1 MIQEAIDEIPKV
13 GHVSYL
19 KNKQGIFV
27 DTGAFKETSNHWMKT
42 GKYCNELWGT
52 PDWKD
57 FWIAEKKK
65 IMFGHTISG
74 VTITGE
80 HYNYLNYCPIQKSED
95 LGGGIGRKVKGFP
108 DFWDGDYNYFW
119 IREIAR
125 NGILKNHPN
134 LTPKERVDIYYM
146 EPVAREKELV
156 RLVEELNLMYDIL
169 PSKTVEGIRTDYLLG
184 GHDVIVLKSRRK
196 GFEQPNSETV
206 MTPDGPTTMGQ
217 LKVGDSVL
225 TRNGTATV
233 QEYYPQG
240 LKDVYEITL
249 QDGRTVRAGKDHLW
263 KIIEFRGYEKIVN
276 TEFFLDKKL
285 KRGAK
290 GKEYYG
296 YYLPQN
302 EEVEYP
308 KKDLKIH
315 PYILG
320 SLIGDGSMTKGSTL
334 FSTADKES
342 LDKIKNLLGKDYSI
356 NHKAGY
362 QYSIVHNKDHT
373 NPIGAEL
380 RRLGLRCNARDK
392 FIPEDYKYSSI
403 EDRYELIRGLMDT
416 DGTSSPNSS
425 ARFTNTSEKLV
436 DDLAYVCRSLGIRV
450 SKSTA
455 DTRGYLSS
463 FSKSVCYIL
472 SISTDKE
479 IFSLERKQANIRK
492 KKYNTKKIAIVSVKK
507 LDYQEESSCILIDSP
522 EHLYLTKDYIV
533 THNSFKNAA
542 VGARNFQHMPTSYTM
557 LMAYEKKYLYPKGIF
572 NMTMNYINFVNE
584 HTAFRMPSDYVR
596 KQDHIRNSYK
606 TYEDGVEIEKGFMS
620 EVQAIS
626 FKDNPQA
633 GVGKDCLDILGEEV
647 GSWGTPGGLKD
658 TVASMLPSVTDGDLR
673 TGMMT
678 LFGTANDI
686 SKGTVDFANMFENV
700 EMHTFLPFRDIWN
713 DPNKVEGFFFPAQLN
728 MISHYD
734 SDGNSNLQTATSA
747 ELLTR
752 RKKEL
757 AGASATLLNKR
768 KREFPLNS
776 AEALSSISFNDL
788 PVEELKQRLTY
799 VKKHS
804 VNTVVGTPVT
814 FYYEDGKIHAKPVL
828 DGSHEPIHS
837 YFDLPENLDG
847 CAVIYEPP
855 SPLAQRGLYKIGYD
869 PVEQENGTSLAAII
883 VYKAVQFGAV
893 THSCIV
899 AEYIGR
905 FSDPDDI
912 DLMAEMLADY
922 YNAQVMHENMFRSTI
937 TYFRRKGRLA
947 KLAYQPNS
955 VISASVK
962 SSKVDRVYG
971 CHMSTALKADG
982 LKYIKTWLLTP
993 VNYLEDGRIIRVL
1006 DTINSRRLLEELINY
1021 NNKGNFDL
1029 ISALI
1034 MALFM
1039 VQEERLGK
1047 VHQNLDEA
1055 GASKKAKYDKLR
1067 GLMNNNRL

>member
-196 GFEQPNSETV
+196 GF
-206 MTPDGPTTMGQ
+206 
-217 LKVGDSVL
+217 
-225 TRNGTATV
+225 
-233 QEYYPQG
+233 
-240 LKDVYEITL
+240 
-249 QDGRTVRAGKDHLW
+249 
-263 KIIEFRGYEKIVN
+263 
-276 TEFFLDKKL
+276 
-285 KRGAK
+285 
-290 GKEYYG
+290 
-296 YYLPQN
+296 
-302 EEVEYP
+302 
-308 KKDLKIH
+308 
-315 PYILG
+315 
-320 SLIGDGSMTKGSTL
+320 
-334 FSTADKES
+334 
-342 LDKIKNLLGKDYSI
+342 
-356 NHKAGY
+356 
-362 QYSIVHNKDHT
+362 
-373 NPIGAEL
+373 
-380 RRLGLRCNARDK
+380 
-392 FIPEDYKYSSI
+392 
-403 EDRYELIRGLMDT
+403 
-416 DGTSSPNSS
+416 
-425 ARFTNTSEKLV
+425 
-436 DDLAYVCRSLGIRV
+436 
-450 SKSTA
+450 
-455 DTRGYLSS
+455 
-463 FSKSVCYIL
+463 
-472 SISTDKE
+472 
-479 IFSLERKQANIRK
+479 
-492 KKYNTKKIAIVSVKK
+492 
-507 LDYQEESSCILIDSP
+507 
-522 EHLYLTKDYIV
+522 
-533 THNSFKNAA
+533 SFKNAA

-747 ELLTR
+747 ELLIR

-855 SPLAQRGLYKIGYD
+855 SPLAQKGLYKIGYD

-912 DLMAEMLADY
+912 DLMAEMLSDY
-922 YNAQVMHENMFRSTI
+922 YNTQVMHENMFRSTI

>member
-27 DTGAFKETSNHWMKT
+27 NTDAFKETSNHWMKT

-57 FWIAEKKK
+57 FWITEKKR
-65 IMFGHTISG
+65 IMFGYTISG

-134 LTPKERVDIYYM
+134 LTPKEKVDIYYM

-196 GFEQPNSETV
+196 GF
-206 MTPDGPTTMGQ
+206 
-217 LKVGDSVL
+217 
-225 TRNGTATV
+225 
-233 QEYYPQG
+233 
-240 LKDVYEITL
+240 
-249 QDGRTVRAGKDHLW
+249 
-263 KIIEFRGYEKIVN
+263 
-276 TEFFLDKKL
+276 
-285 KRGAK
+285 
-290 GKEYYG
+290 
-296 YYLPQN
+296 
-302 EEVEYP
+302 
-308 KKDLKIH
+308 
-315 PYILG
+315 
-320 SLIGDGSMTKGSTL
+320 
-334 FSTADKES
+334 
-342 LDKIKNLLGKDYSI
+342 
-356 NHKAGY
+356 
-362 QYSIVHNKDHT
+362 
-373 NPIGAEL
+373 
-380 RRLGLRCNARDK
+380 
-392 FIPEDYKYSSI
+392 
-403 EDRYELIRGLMDT
+403 
-416 DGTSSPNSS
+416 
-425 ARFTNTSEKLV
+425 
-436 DDLAYVCRSLGIRV
+436 
-450 SKSTA
+450 
-455 DTRGYLSS
+455 
-463 FSKSVCYIL
+463 
-472 SISTDKE
+472 
-479 IFSLERKQANIRK
+479 
-492 KKYNTKKIAIVSVKK
+492 
-507 LDYQEESSCILIDSP
+507 
-522 EHLYLTKDYIV
+522 
-533 THNSFKNAA
+533 SFKNAA

-572 NMTMNYINFVNE
+572 NMTMSYINFVNE

-686 SKGTVDFANMFENV
+686 SKGTVDFADMFENV

-728 MISHYD
+728 MIGHYD
-734 SDGNSNLQTATSA
+734 SNGNSNLQTATSA
-747 ELLTR
+747 ELLVR

-788 PVEELKQRLTY
+788 PVEELKQRLAY

-847 CAVIYEPP
+847 CAVIYEQP
-855 SPLAQRGLYKIGYD
+855 SPLAQKGLYKIGYD

-899 AEYIGR
+899 AEYVGR

-912 DLMAEMLADY
+912 DLMAEMFADY
-922 YNAQVMHENMFRSTI
+922 YNTQVMHENMFRSTI
-937 TYFRRKGRLA
+937 TFFRRKGRLA

>member
-1 MIQEAIDEIPKV
+1 MTQEAIDEIPKV

-27 DTGAFKETSNHWMKT
+27 NTDAFKETSNHWMKT
-42 GKYCNELWGT
+42 GKYCNEIWGT

-57 FWIAEKKK
+57 FWITEKKR

-134 LTPKERVDIYYM
+134 LTPKEKVDIYYM

-169 PSKTVEGIRTDYLLG
+169 PSKTIEGIRIDYLLG

-196 GFEQPNSETV
+196 GF
-206 MTPDGPTTMGQ
+206 
-217 LKVGDSVL
+217 
-225 TRNGTATV
+225 
-233 QEYYPQG
+233 
-240 LKDVYEITL
+240 
-249 QDGRTVRAGKDHLW
+249 
-263 KIIEFRGYEKIVN
+263 
-276 TEFFLDKKL
+276 
-285 KRGAK
+285 
-290 GKEYYG
+290 
-296 YYLPQN
+296 
-302 EEVEYP
+302 
-308 KKDLKIH
+308 
-315 PYILG
+315 
-320 SLIGDGSMTKGSTL
+320 
-334 FSTADKES
+334 
-342 LDKIKNLLGKDYSI
+342 
-356 NHKAGY
+356 
-362 QYSIVHNKDHT
+362 
-373 NPIGAEL
+373 
-380 RRLGLRCNARDK
+380 
-392 FIPEDYKYSSI
+392 
-403 EDRYELIRGLMDT
+403 
-416 DGTSSPNSS
+416 
-425 ARFTNTSEKLV
+425 
-436 DDLAYVCRSLGIRV
+436 
-450 SKSTA
+450 
-455 DTRGYLSS
+455 
-463 FSKSVCYIL
+463 
-472 SISTDKE
+472 
-479 IFSLERKQANIRK
+479 
-492 KKYNTKKIAIVSVKK
+492 
-507 LDYQEESSCILIDSP
+507 
-522 EHLYLTKDYIV
+522 
-533 THNSFKNAA
+533 SFKNAA

-572 NMTMNYINFVNE
+572 NMTMSYINFVNE

-700 EMHTFLPFRDIWN
+700 EMYTFLPFRDIWN

-728 MISHYD
+728 MIGHYD
-734 SDGNSNLQTATSA
+734 SNGNSNLQTATSA
-747 ELLTR
+747 ELLVR
-752 RKKEL
+752 KKKEL

-776 AEALSSISFNDL
+776 SEALSSISFNDL
-788 PVEELKQRLTY
+788 PVEELKQRLAY

-828 DGSHEPIHS
+828 DASHEPIHS
-837 YFDLPENLDG
+837 YLDLPENLDG

-855 SPLAQRGLYKIGYD
+855 SPLAQKGLYKIGYD

-883 VYKAVQFGAV
+883 VYKAVQFGAI

-922 YNAQVMHENMFRSTI
+922 YNTQVMHENMFRSTI
-937 TYFRRKGRLA
+937 TFFRRKGRLS

-971 CHMSTALKADG
+971 CHMSAALKADG

>member
-27 DTGAFKETSNHWMKT
+27 NTDAFKETSNHWMKT

-57 FWIAEKKK
+57 FWITEKKR
-65 IMFGHTISG
+65 IMFGQTISG

-134 LTPKERVDIYYM
+134 LTPKEKVDIYYM

-196 GFEQPNSETV
+196 GF
-206 MTPDGPTTMGQ
+206 
-217 LKVGDSVL
+217 
-225 TRNGTATV
+225 
-233 QEYYPQG
+233 
-240 LKDVYEITL
+240 
-249 QDGRTVRAGKDHLW
+249 
-263 KIIEFRGYEKIVN
+263 
-276 TEFFLDKKL
+276 
-285 KRGAK
+285 
-290 GKEYYG
+290 
-296 YYLPQN
+296 
-302 EEVEYP
+302 
-308 KKDLKIH
+308 
-315 PYILG
+315 
-320 SLIGDGSMTKGSTL
+320 
-334 FSTADKES
+334 
-342 LDKIKNLLGKDYSI
+342 
-356 NHKAGY
+356 
-362 QYSIVHNKDHT
+362 
-373 NPIGAEL
+373 
-380 RRLGLRCNARDK
+380 
-392 FIPEDYKYSSI
+392 
-403 EDRYELIRGLMDT
+403 
-416 DGTSSPNSS
+416 
-425 ARFTNTSEKLV
+425 
-436 DDLAYVCRSLGIRV
+436 
-450 SKSTA
+450 
-455 DTRGYLSS
+455 
-463 FSKSVCYIL
+463 
-472 SISTDKE
+472 
-479 IFSLERKQANIRK
+479 
-492 KKYNTKKIAIVSVKK
+492 
-507 LDYQEESSCILIDSP
+507 
-522 EHLYLTKDYIV
+522 
-533 THNSFKNAA
+533 SFKNAA

-572 NMTMNYINFVNE
+572 NMTMSYINFVNE

-700 EMHTFLPFRDIWN
+700 EMYTFLPFRDIWN

-728 MISHYD
+728 MIGHYD
-734 SDGNSNLQTATSA
+734 SNGNSNLQTATSA
-747 ELLTR
+747 ELLVR

-776 AEALSSISFNDL
+776 SEALSSISFNDL
-788 PVEELKQRLTY
+788 PVEELKQRLAY

-828 DGSHEPIHS
+828 DESHEPIHS
-837 YFDLPENLDG
+837 YLDLPENLDG
-847 CAVIYEPP
+847 CAVIYEQP
-855 SPLAQRGLYKIGYD
+855 SPLAQKGLYKIGYD

-899 AEYIGR
+899 AEYVGR

-912 DLMAEMLADY
+912 DLMAEMFADY
-922 YNAQVMHENMFRSTI
+922 YNTQVMHENMFRSTI

>member
-27 DTGAFKETSNHWMKT
+27 NTDAFKETSNHWMKT

-57 FWIAEKKK
+57 FWITEKKR
-65 IMFGHTISG
+65 IMFGYTLSG

-134 LTPKERVDIYYM
+134 LTPKEKVDIYYM

-196 GFEQPNSETV
+196 GF
-206 MTPDGPTTMGQ
+206 
-217 LKVGDSVL
+217 
-225 TRNGTATV
+225 
-233 QEYYPQG
+233 
-240 LKDVYEITL
+240 
-249 QDGRTVRAGKDHLW
+249 
-263 KIIEFRGYEKIVN
+263 
-276 TEFFLDKKL
+276 
-285 KRGAK
+285 
-290 GKEYYG
+290 
-296 YYLPQN
+296 
-302 EEVEYP
+302 
-308 KKDLKIH
+308 
-315 PYILG
+315 
-320 SLIGDGSMTKGSTL
+320 
-334 FSTADKES
+334 
-342 LDKIKNLLGKDYSI
+342 
-356 NHKAGY
+356 
-362 QYSIVHNKDHT
+362 
-373 NPIGAEL
+373 
-380 RRLGLRCNARDK
+380 
-392 FIPEDYKYSSI
+392 
-403 EDRYELIRGLMDT
+403 
-416 DGTSSPNSS
+416 
-425 ARFTNTSEKLV
+425 
-436 DDLAYVCRSLGIRV
+436 
-450 SKSTA
+450 
-455 DTRGYLSS
+455 
-463 FSKSVCYIL
+463 
-472 SISTDKE
+472 
-479 IFSLERKQANIRK
+479 
-492 KKYNTKKIAIVSVKK
+492 
-507 LDYQEESSCILIDSP
+507 
-522 EHLYLTKDYIV
+522 
-533 THNSFKNAA
+533 SFKNAA

-747 ELLTR
+747 ELLIR

-922 YNAQVMHENMFRSTI
+922 YNTQVMHENMFRSTI

>member
-27 DTGAFKETSNHWMKT
+27 NTDAFKETSNHWMKT

-57 FWIAEKKK
+57 FWITEKKR
-65 IMFGHTISG
+65 IMFGYTISG

-134 LTPKERVDIYYM
+134 LTPKEKVDIYYM

-169 PSKTVEGIRTDYLLG
+169 PSKTVKGIRTDYLLG

-196 GFEQPNSETV
+196 GF
-206 MTPDGPTTMGQ
+206 
-217 LKVGDSVL
+217 
-225 TRNGTATV
+225 
-233 QEYYPQG
+233 
-240 LKDVYEITL
+240 
-249 QDGRTVRAGKDHLW
+249 
-263 KIIEFRGYEKIVN
+263 
-276 TEFFLDKKL
+276 
-285 KRGAK
+285 
-290 GKEYYG
+290 
-296 YYLPQN
+296 
-302 EEVEYP
+302 
-308 KKDLKIH
+308 
-315 PYILG
+315 
-320 SLIGDGSMTKGSTL
+320 
-334 FSTADKES
+334 
-342 LDKIKNLLGKDYSI
+342 
-356 NHKAGY
+356 
-362 QYSIVHNKDHT
+362 
-373 NPIGAEL
+373 
-380 RRLGLRCNARDK
+380 
-392 FIPEDYKYSSI
+392 
-403 EDRYELIRGLMDT
+403 
-416 DGTSSPNSS
+416 
-425 ARFTNTSEKLV
+425 
-436 DDLAYVCRSLGIRV
+436 
-450 SKSTA
+450 
-455 DTRGYLSS
+455 
-463 FSKSVCYIL
+463 
-472 SISTDKE
+472 
-479 IFSLERKQANIRK
+479 
-492 KKYNTKKIAIVSVKK
+492 
-507 LDYQEESSCILIDSP
+507 
-522 EHLYLTKDYIV
+522 
-533 THNSFKNAA
+533 SFKNAA

-572 NMTMNYINFVNE
+572 NMTMSYINFVNE

-686 SKGTVDFANMFENV
+686 SKGTVDFADMFENV

-728 MISHYD
+728 MLGHYD
-734 SDGNSNLQTATSA
+734 SNGNSNLQTATSA
-747 ELLTR
+747 ELLVR

-776 AEALSSISFNDL
+776 SEALSSISFNDL
-788 PVEELKQRLTY
+788 PVEELKQRLAY

-837 YFDLPENLDG
+837 YLDLPENLDG
-847 CAVIYEPP
+847 CAVIYEQP
-855 SPLAQRGLYKIGYD
+855 SPLAQKGLYKIGYD

-899 AEYIGR
+899 AEYVGR

-912 DLMAEMLADY
+912 DLMAEMFADY
-922 YNAQVMHENMFRSTI
+922 YNTQVMHENMFRSTI

-1039 VQEERLGK
+1039 VQDERLGK

>member
-19 KNKQGIFV
+19 KNKHGIFV
-27 DTGAFKETSNHWMKT
+27 NTDAFKETSNHWMKT

-57 FWIAEKKK
+57 FWITEKKR

-80 HYNYLNYCPIQKSED
+80 HYNYLNYCPIQKSEN

-196 GFEQPNSETV
+196 GF
-206 MTPDGPTTMGQ
+206 
-217 LKVGDSVL
+217 
-225 TRNGTATV
+225 
-233 QEYYPQG
+233 
-240 LKDVYEITL
+240 
-249 QDGRTVRAGKDHLW
+249 
-263 KIIEFRGYEKIVN
+263 
-276 TEFFLDKKL
+276 
-285 KRGAK
+285 
-290 GKEYYG
+290 
-296 YYLPQN
+296 
-302 EEVEYP
+302 
-308 KKDLKIH
+308 
-315 PYILG
+315 
-320 SLIGDGSMTKGSTL
+320 
-334 FSTADKES
+334 
-342 LDKIKNLLGKDYSI
+342 
-356 NHKAGY
+356 
-362 QYSIVHNKDHT
+362 
-373 NPIGAEL
+373 
-380 RRLGLRCNARDK
+380 
-392 FIPEDYKYSSI
+392 
-403 EDRYELIRGLMDT
+403 
-416 DGTSSPNSS
+416 
-425 ARFTNTSEKLV
+425 
-436 DDLAYVCRSLGIRV
+436 
-450 SKSTA
+450 
-455 DTRGYLSS
+455 
-463 FSKSVCYIL
+463 
-472 SISTDKE
+472 
-479 IFSLERKQANIRK
+479 
-492 KKYNTKKIAIVSVKK
+492 
-507 LDYQEESSCILIDSP
+507 
-522 EHLYLTKDYIV
+522 
-533 THNSFKNAA
+533 SFKNAA

-747 ELLTR
+747 ELLVR

-922 YNAQVMHENMFRSTI
+922 YNTQIMHENMFRSTI

>member
-27 DTGAFKETSNHWMKT
+27 NTDAFKETSNHWMKT
-42 GKYCNELWGT
+42 GKYCNEFWGT

-57 FWIAEKKK
+57 FWITEKKR
-65 IMFGHTISG
+65 IMFGYTISG

-134 LTPKERVDIYYM
+134 LTPKEKVDIYYM

-196 GFEQPNSETV
+196 GF
-206 MTPDGPTTMGQ
+206 
-217 LKVGDSVL
+217 
-225 TRNGTATV
+225 
-233 QEYYPQG
+233 
-240 LKDVYEITL
+240 
-249 QDGRTVRAGKDHLW
+249 
-263 KIIEFRGYEKIVN
+263 
-276 TEFFLDKKL
+276 
-285 KRGAK
+285 
-290 GKEYYG
+290 
-296 YYLPQN
+296 
-302 EEVEYP
+302 
-308 KKDLKIH
+308 
-315 PYILG
+315 
-320 SLIGDGSMTKGSTL
+320 
-334 FSTADKES
+334 
-342 LDKIKNLLGKDYSI
+342 
-356 NHKAGY
+356 
-362 QYSIVHNKDHT
+362 
-373 NPIGAEL
+373 
-380 RRLGLRCNARDK
+380 
-392 FIPEDYKYSSI
+392 
-403 EDRYELIRGLMDT
+403 
-416 DGTSSPNSS
+416 
-425 ARFTNTSEKLV
+425 
-436 DDLAYVCRSLGIRV
+436 
-450 SKSTA
+450 
-455 DTRGYLSS
+455 
-463 FSKSVCYIL
+463 
-472 SISTDKE
+472 
-479 IFSLERKQANIRK
+479 
-492 KKYNTKKIAIVSVKK
+492 
-507 LDYQEESSCILIDSP
+507 
-522 EHLYLTKDYIV
+522 
-533 THNSFKNAA
+533 SFKNAA

-700 EMHTFLPFRDIWN
+700 EMYTFLPFRDIWN

-728 MISHYD
+728 MIGHYD
-734 SDGNSNLQTATSA
+734 SNGNSNLQTATSA
-747 ELLTR
+747 ELLVR

-776 AEALSSISFNDL
+776 SEALSSISFNDL
-788 PVEELKQRLTY
+788 PVEELKQRLAY

-837 YFDLPENLDG
+837 YLDLPENLDG
-847 CAVIYEPP
+847 CAVIYEQP
-855 SPLAQRGLYKIGYD
+855 SPLAQKGLYKIGYD

-899 AEYIGR
+899 AEYVGR

-912 DLMAEMLADY
+912 DLMAEMFADY
-922 YNAQVMHENMFRSTI
+922 YNTQVMHENMFRSTI

>member
-27 DTGAFKETSNHWMKT
+27 NTDAFKETSNHWMKT

-57 FWIAEKKK
+57 FWITEKKR
-65 IMFGHTISG
+65 IMFGYTISG

-134 LTPKERVDIYYM
+134 LTPKEKVDIYYM

-169 PSKTVEGIRTDYLLG
+169 PSKTVEGIRIDYLLG

-196 GFEQPNSETV
+196 GF
-206 MTPDGPTTMGQ
+206 
-217 LKVGDSVL
+217 
-225 TRNGTATV
+225 
-233 QEYYPQG
+233 
-240 LKDVYEITL
+240 
-249 QDGRTVRAGKDHLW
+249 
-263 KIIEFRGYEKIVN
+263 
-276 TEFFLDKKL
+276 
-285 KRGAK
+285 
-290 GKEYYG
+290 
-296 YYLPQN
+296 
-302 EEVEYP
+302 
-308 KKDLKIH
+308 
-315 PYILG
+315 
-320 SLIGDGSMTKGSTL
+320 
-334 FSTADKES
+334 
-342 LDKIKNLLGKDYSI
+342 
-356 NHKAGY
+356 
-362 QYSIVHNKDHT
+362 
-373 NPIGAEL
+373 
-380 RRLGLRCNARDK
+380 
-392 FIPEDYKYSSI
+392 
-403 EDRYELIRGLMDT
+403 
-416 DGTSSPNSS
+416 
-425 ARFTNTSEKLV
+425 
-436 DDLAYVCRSLGIRV
+436 
-450 SKSTA
+450 
-455 DTRGYLSS
+455 
-463 FSKSVCYIL
+463 
-472 SISTDKE
+472 
-479 IFSLERKQANIRK
+479 
-492 KKYNTKKIAIVSVKK
+492 
-507 LDYQEESSCILIDSP
+507 
-522 EHLYLTKDYIV
+522 
-533 THNSFKNAA
+533 SFKNAA

-572 NMTMNYINFVNE
+572 NMTMSYINFVNE

-700 EMHTFLPFRDIWN
+700 EMYTFLPFRDIWN

-728 MISHYD
+728 MIGHYD
-734 SDGNSNLQTATSA
+734 SNGNSNLQTATSA
-747 ELLTR
+747 ELLVR

-776 AEALSSISFNDL
+776 SEALSSISFNDL
-788 PVEELKQRLTY
+788 PVEELKQRLAY

-837 YFDLPENLDG
+837 YLDLPENLDG
-847 CAVIYEPP
+847 CAVIYEQP
-855 SPLAQRGLYKIGYD
+855 SPLAQKGLYKIGYD

-922 YNAQVMHENMFRSTI
+922 YNTKIMHENMFRSTI

-1006 DTINSRRLLEELINY
+1006 DMINSRRLLEELINY

>member
-27 DTGAFKETSNHWMKT
+27 NTDAFKETSNHWMKT

-57 FWIAEKKK
+57 FWITEKKR
-65 IMFGHTISG
+65 IMFGYTISG

-134 LTPKERVDIYYM
+134 LTPKEKVDIYYM

-196 GFEQPNSETV
+196 GF
-206 MTPDGPTTMGQ
+206 
-217 LKVGDSVL
+217 
-225 TRNGTATV
+225 
-233 QEYYPQG
+233 
-240 LKDVYEITL
+240 
-249 QDGRTVRAGKDHLW
+249 
-263 KIIEFRGYEKIVN
+263 
-276 TEFFLDKKL
+276 
-285 KRGAK
+285 
-290 GKEYYG
+290 
-296 YYLPQN
+296 
-302 EEVEYP
+302 
-308 KKDLKIH
+308 
-315 PYILG
+315 
-320 SLIGDGSMTKGSTL
+320 
-334 FSTADKES
+334 
-342 LDKIKNLLGKDYSI
+342 
-356 NHKAGY
+356 
-362 QYSIVHNKDHT
+362 
-373 NPIGAEL
+373 
-380 RRLGLRCNARDK
+380 
-392 FIPEDYKYSSI
+392 
-403 EDRYELIRGLMDT
+403 
-416 DGTSSPNSS
+416 
-425 ARFTNTSEKLV
+425 
-436 DDLAYVCRSLGIRV
+436 
-450 SKSTA
+450 
-455 DTRGYLSS
+455 
-463 FSKSVCYIL
+463 
-472 SISTDKE
+472 
-479 IFSLERKQANIRK
+479 
-492 KKYNTKKIAIVSVKK
+492 
-507 LDYQEESSCILIDSP
+507 
-522 EHLYLTKDYIV
+522 
-533 THNSFKNAA
+533 SFKNAA

-572 NMTMNYINFVNE
+572 NMTMSYINFVNE

-700 EMHTFLPFRDIWN
+700 EMYTFLPFRDIWN

-728 MISHYD
+728 MIGHYD
-734 SDGNSNLQTATSA
+734 SNGNSNLQTATSA
-747 ELLTR
+747 ELLVR

-776 AEALSSISFNDL
+776 SEALSSISFNDL
-788 PVEELKQRLTY
+788 PVEELKQRLAY

-837 YFDLPENLDG
+837 YLDLPENLDG
-847 CAVIYEPP
+847 CAVIYEQP
-855 SPLAQRGLYKIGYD
+855 SPLAQKGLYKIGYD

-899 AEYIGR
+899 AEYVGR

-912 DLMAEMLADY
+912 DLMAEMFADY
-922 YNAQVMHENMFRSTI
+922 YNTQVMHENMFRSTI

-1006 DTINSRRLLEELINY
+1006 DMINSRRLLEELINY

-1055 GASKKAKYDKLR
+1055 GASRKAKYDKLR

>member
-27 DTGAFKETSNHWMKT
+27 NTDAFKETSNHWMKT

-57 FWIAEKKK
+57 FWITEKKR

-196 GFEQPNSETV
+196 GF
-206 MTPDGPTTMGQ
+206 
-217 LKVGDSVL
+217 
-225 TRNGTATV
+225 
-233 QEYYPQG
+233 
-240 LKDVYEITL
+240 
-249 QDGRTVRAGKDHLW
+249 
-263 KIIEFRGYEKIVN
+263 
-276 TEFFLDKKL
+276 
-285 KRGAK
+285 
-290 GKEYYG
+290 
-296 YYLPQN
+296 
-302 EEVEYP
+302 
-308 KKDLKIH
+308 
-315 PYILG
+315 
-320 SLIGDGSMTKGSTL
+320 
-334 FSTADKES
+334 
-342 LDKIKNLLGKDYSI
+342 
-356 NHKAGY
+356 
-362 QYSIVHNKDHT
+362 
-373 NPIGAEL
+373 
-380 RRLGLRCNARDK
+380 
-392 FIPEDYKYSSI
+392 
-403 EDRYELIRGLMDT
+403 
-416 DGTSSPNSS
+416 
-425 ARFTNTSEKLV
+425 
-436 DDLAYVCRSLGIRV
+436 
-450 SKSTA
+450 
-455 DTRGYLSS
+455 
-463 FSKSVCYIL
+463 
-472 SISTDKE
+472 
-479 IFSLERKQANIRK
+479 
-492 KKYNTKKIAIVSVKK
+492 
-507 LDYQEESSCILIDSP
+507 
-522 EHLYLTKDYIV
+522 
-533 THNSFKNAA
+533 SFKNAA

-572 NMTMNYINFVNE
+572 NMTMSYINFVNE

-700 EMHTFLPFRDIWN
+700 EMYTFLPFRDIWN

-728 MISHYD
+728 MIGHYD
-734 SDGNSNLQTATSA
+734 SNGNSNLQTATSA
-747 ELLTR
+747 EVLIR

-776 AEALSSISFNDL
+776 SEALSSISFNDL
-788 PVEELKQRLTY
+788 PVEELKQRLAY

-837 YFDLPENLDG
+837 YLDLPENLDG
-847 CAVIYEPP
+847 CAVIYEQP
-855 SPLAQRGLYKIGYD
+855 SPLAQGELYKIGYD
-869 PVEQENGTSLAAII
+869 PVEQENGSSLAAII
-883 VYKAVQFGAV
+883 VYKAVQFGAM

-922 YNAQVMHENMFRSTI
+922 YNTKIMHENMFRSTI
-937 TYFRRKGRLA
+937 TYFRRKGRLS

-1006 DTINSRRLLEELINY
+1006 DMINSRRLLEELINY

-1039 VQEERLGK
+1039 AQEERLGK

-1055 GASKKAKYDKLR
+1055 GASRKAKYDKLR

>member
-27 DTGAFKETSNHWMKT
+27 NTDAFKETSNHWMKT

-57 FWIAEKKK
+57 FWITEKKR

-196 GFEQPNSETV
+196 GF
-206 MTPDGPTTMGQ
+206 
-217 LKVGDSVL
+217 
-225 TRNGTATV
+225 
-233 QEYYPQG
+233 
-240 LKDVYEITL
+240 
-249 QDGRTVRAGKDHLW
+249 
-263 KIIEFRGYEKIVN
+263 
-276 TEFFLDKKL
+276 
-285 KRGAK
+285 
-290 GKEYYG
+290 
-296 YYLPQN
+296 
-302 EEVEYP
+302 
-308 KKDLKIH
+308 
-315 PYILG
+315 
-320 SLIGDGSMTKGSTL
+320 
-334 FSTADKES
+334 
-342 LDKIKNLLGKDYSI
+342 
-356 NHKAGY
+356 
-362 QYSIVHNKDHT
+362 
-373 NPIGAEL
+373 
-380 RRLGLRCNARDK
+380 
-392 FIPEDYKYSSI
+392 
-403 EDRYELIRGLMDT
+403 
-416 DGTSSPNSS
+416 
-425 ARFTNTSEKLV
+425 
-436 DDLAYVCRSLGIRV
+436 
-450 SKSTA
+450 
-455 DTRGYLSS
+455 
-463 FSKSVCYIL
+463 
-472 SISTDKE
+472 
-479 IFSLERKQANIRK
+479 
-492 KKYNTKKIAIVSVKK
+492 
-507 LDYQEESSCILIDSP
+507 
-522 EHLYLTKDYIV
+522 
-533 THNSFKNAA
+533 SFKNAA

-572 NMTMNYINFVNE
+572 NMTMSYINFVNE

-700 EMHTFLPFRDIWN
+700 EMYTFLPFRDIWN

-728 MISHYD
+728 MIGHYD
-734 SDGNSNLQTATSA
+734 SNGNSNLQTATSA
-747 ELLTR
+747 EVLIR

-776 AEALSSISFNDL
+776 SEALSSISFNDL
-788 PVEELKQRLTY
+788 PVEELKQRLAY

-837 YFDLPENLDG
+837 YLDLPENLDG
-847 CAVIYEPP
+847 CAVIYEQP
-855 SPLAQRGLYKIGYD
+855 SPLAQGELYKIGYD
-869 PVEQENGTSLAAII
+869 PVEQENGSSLAAII
-883 VYKAVQFGAV
+883 VYKAVQFGAM

-922 YNAQVMHENMFRSTI
+922 YSTKIMHENMFRSTI
-937 TYFRRKGRLA
+937 TYFRRKGRLS

-1006 DTINSRRLLEELINY
+1006 DMINSRRLLEELINY

-1055 GASKKAKYDKLR
+1055 GASRKAKYDKLR

>member
-57 FWIAEKKK
+57 FWITEKKR

-74 VTITGE
+74 VTLTGE

-134 LTPKERVDIYYM
+134 LTPKEKVDIYYM

-196 GFEQPNSETV
+196 GF
-206 MTPDGPTTMGQ
+206 
-217 LKVGDSVL
+217 
-225 TRNGTATV
+225 
-233 QEYYPQG
+233 
-240 LKDVYEITL
+240 
-249 QDGRTVRAGKDHLW
+249 
-263 KIIEFRGYEKIVN
+263 
-276 TEFFLDKKL
+276 
-285 KRGAK
+285 
-290 GKEYYG
+290 
-296 YYLPQN
+296 
-302 EEVEYP
+302 
-308 KKDLKIH
+308 
-315 PYILG
+315 
-320 SLIGDGSMTKGSTL
+320 
-334 FSTADKES
+334 
-342 LDKIKNLLGKDYSI
+342 
-356 NHKAGY
+356 
-362 QYSIVHNKDHT
+362 
-373 NPIGAEL
+373 
-380 RRLGLRCNARDK
+380 
-392 FIPEDYKYSSI
+392 
-403 EDRYELIRGLMDT
+403 
-416 DGTSSPNSS
+416 
-425 ARFTNTSEKLV
+425 
-436 DDLAYVCRSLGIRV
+436 
-450 SKSTA
+450 
-455 DTRGYLSS
+455 
-463 FSKSVCYIL
+463 
-472 SISTDKE
+472 
-479 IFSLERKQANIRK
+479 
-492 KKYNTKKIAIVSVKK
+492 
-507 LDYQEESSCILIDSP
+507 
-522 EHLYLTKDYIV
+522 
-533 THNSFKNAA
+533 SFKNAA

-572 NMTMNYINFVNE
+572 NMTMSYINFVNE

-686 SKGTVDFANMFENV
+686 SKGTVDFANMFESV
-700 EMHTFLPFRDIWN
+700 EMYTFLPFRDIWN

-728 MISHYD
+728 MIGHYD
-734 SDGNSNLQTATSA
+734 SNGNSNLQTATSA
-747 ELLTR
+747 ELLVR

-776 AEALSSISFNDL
+776 SEALSSISFNDL
-788 PVEELKQRLTY
+788 PVEELKQRLAY

-837 YFDLPENLDG
+837 YLDLPENLDG
-847 CAVIYEPP
+847 CAVIYEQP
-855 SPLAQRGLYKIGYD
+855 SPLAQKGLYKIGYD

-899 AEYIGR
+899 AEYVGR

-912 DLMAEMLADY
+912 DLMAEMFADY
-922 YNAQVMHENMFRSTI
+922 YNTQVMHENMFRSTI
-937 TYFRRKGRLA
+937 TFFRRKGRLA

>member
-42 GKYCNELWGT
+42 GKYCDELWGT

-196 GFEQPNSETV
+196 GF
-206 MTPDGPTTMGQ
+206 
-217 LKVGDSVL
+217 
-225 TRNGTATV
+225 
-233 QEYYPQG
+233 
-240 LKDVYEITL
+240 
-249 QDGRTVRAGKDHLW
+249 
-263 KIIEFRGYEKIVN
+263 
-276 TEFFLDKKL
+276 
-285 KRGAK
+285 
-290 GKEYYG
+290 
-296 YYLPQN
+296 
-302 EEVEYP
+302 
-308 KKDLKIH
+308 
-315 PYILG
+315 
-320 SLIGDGSMTKGSTL
+320 
-334 FSTADKES
+334 
-342 LDKIKNLLGKDYSI
+342 
-356 NHKAGY
+356 
-362 QYSIVHNKDHT
+362 
-373 NPIGAEL
+373 
-380 RRLGLRCNARDK
+380 
-392 FIPEDYKYSSI
+392 
-403 EDRYELIRGLMDT
+403 
-416 DGTSSPNSS
+416 
-425 ARFTNTSEKLV
+425 
-436 DDLAYVCRSLGIRV
+436 
-450 SKSTA
+450 
-455 DTRGYLSS
+455 
-463 FSKSVCYIL
+463 
-472 SISTDKE
+472 
-479 IFSLERKQANIRK
+479 
-492 KKYNTKKIAIVSVKK
+492 
-507 LDYQEESSCILIDSP
+507 
-522 EHLYLTKDYIV
+522 
-533 THNSFKNAA
+533 SFKNAA

-747 ELLTR
+747 ELLIR

-899 AEYIGR
+899 AEYVGR

-912 DLMAEMLADY
+912 DLMAEMFADY
-922 YNAQVMHENMFRSTI
+922 YNTQVMHENMFRSTI

>member
-27 DTGAFKETSNHWMKT
+27 NTDAFKETSNHWMKT
-42 GKYCNELWGT
+42 GKYCNEFWGT

-57 FWIAEKKK
+57 FWITEKKR
-65 IMFGHTISG
+65 IMFGYTISG

-134 LTPKERVDIYYM
+134 LTPKEKVDIYYM

-196 GFEQPNSETV
+196 GF
-206 MTPDGPTTMGQ
+206 
-217 LKVGDSVL
+217 
-225 TRNGTATV
+225 
-233 QEYYPQG
+233 
-240 LKDVYEITL
+240 
-249 QDGRTVRAGKDHLW
+249 
-263 KIIEFRGYEKIVN
+263 
-276 TEFFLDKKL
+276 
-285 KRGAK
+285 
-290 GKEYYG
+290 
-296 YYLPQN
+296 
-302 EEVEYP
+302 
-308 KKDLKIH
+308 
-315 PYILG
+315 
-320 SLIGDGSMTKGSTL
+320 
-334 FSTADKES
+334 
-342 LDKIKNLLGKDYSI
+342 
-356 NHKAGY
+356 
-362 QYSIVHNKDHT
+362 
-373 NPIGAEL
+373 
-380 RRLGLRCNARDK
+380 
-392 FIPEDYKYSSI
+392 
-403 EDRYELIRGLMDT
+403 
-416 DGTSSPNSS
+416 
-425 ARFTNTSEKLV
+425 
-436 DDLAYVCRSLGIRV
+436 
-450 SKSTA
+450 
-455 DTRGYLSS
+455 
-463 FSKSVCYIL
+463 
-472 SISTDKE
+472 
-479 IFSLERKQANIRK
+479 
-492 KKYNTKKIAIVSVKK
+492 
-507 LDYQEESSCILIDSP
+507 
-522 EHLYLTKDYIV
+522 
-533 THNSFKNAA
+533 SFKNAA

-572 NMTMNYINFVNE
+572 NMTMSYINFVNE

-728 MISHYD
+728 MIGHYD
-734 SDGNSNLQTATSA
+734 SNGNSNLQTATSA
-747 ELLTR
+747 ELLVR

-757 AGASATLLNKR
+757 AGASVTLLNKR

-776 AEALSSISFNDL
+776 SEALSSISFNDL
-788 PVEELKQRLTY
+788 PVEELKQRLAY

-837 YFDLPENLDG
+837 YLDLPENLDG
-847 CAVIYEPP
+847 CAVIYEQP
-855 SPLAQRGLYKIGYD
+855 SPLAQKGLYKIGYD

-899 AEYIGR
+899 AEYVGR

-912 DLMAEMLADY
+912 DLMAEMFADY
-922 YNAQVMHENMFRSTI
+922 YNTQVMHENMFRSTI

-993 VNYLEDGRIIRVL
+993 VSYLEDGRIIRVL

>member
-27 DTGAFKETSNHWMKT
+27 NTDAFKETSNHWMKT

-57 FWIAEKKK
+57 FWITEKKR
-65 IMFGHTISG
+65 IMFGYTLSG

-80 HYNYLNYCPIQKSED
+80 HYNYINYCPIQKSED

-134 LTPKERVDIYYM
+134 LTPKEKVDIYYM

-196 GFEQPNSETV
+196 GF
-206 MTPDGPTTMGQ
+206 
-217 LKVGDSVL
+217 
-225 TRNGTATV
+225 
-233 QEYYPQG
+233 
-240 LKDVYEITL
+240 
-249 QDGRTVRAGKDHLW
+249 
-263 KIIEFRGYEKIVN
+263 
-276 TEFFLDKKL
+276 
-285 KRGAK
+285 
-290 GKEYYG
+290 
-296 YYLPQN
+296 
-302 EEVEYP
+302 
-308 KKDLKIH
+308 
-315 PYILG
+315 
-320 SLIGDGSMTKGSTL
+320 
-334 FSTADKES
+334 
-342 LDKIKNLLGKDYSI
+342 
-356 NHKAGY
+356 
-362 QYSIVHNKDHT
+362 
-373 NPIGAEL
+373 
-380 RRLGLRCNARDK
+380 
-392 FIPEDYKYSSI
+392 
-403 EDRYELIRGLMDT
+403 
-416 DGTSSPNSS
+416 
-425 ARFTNTSEKLV
+425 
-436 DDLAYVCRSLGIRV
+436 
-450 SKSTA
+450 
-455 DTRGYLSS
+455 
-463 FSKSVCYIL
+463 
-472 SISTDKE
+472 
-479 IFSLERKQANIRK
+479 
-492 KKYNTKKIAIVSVKK
+492 
-507 LDYQEESSCILIDSP
+507 
-522 EHLYLTKDYIV
+522 
-533 THNSFKNAA
+533 SFKNAA

-747 ELLTR
+747 ELLIR

-814 FYYEDGKIHAKPVL
+814 FYYEDGKIHAKLVL

-922 YNAQVMHENMFRSTI
+922 YNTQVMHENMFRSTI

>member
-57 FWIAEKKK
+57 FWITEKKR
-65 IMFGHTISG
+65 IMFGQTISG

-146 EPVAREKELV
+146 EPVAREKELI

-196 GFEQPNSETV
+196 GF
-206 MTPDGPTTMGQ
+206 
-217 LKVGDSVL
+217 
-225 TRNGTATV
+225 
-233 QEYYPQG
+233 
-240 LKDVYEITL
+240 
-249 QDGRTVRAGKDHLW
+249 
-263 KIIEFRGYEKIVN
+263 
-276 TEFFLDKKL
+276 
-285 KRGAK
+285 
-290 GKEYYG
+290 
-296 YYLPQN
+296 
-302 EEVEYP
+302 
-308 KKDLKIH
+308 
-315 PYILG
+315 
-320 SLIGDGSMTKGSTL
+320 
-334 FSTADKES
+334 
-342 LDKIKNLLGKDYSI
+342 
-356 NHKAGY
+356 
-362 QYSIVHNKDHT
+362 
-373 NPIGAEL
+373 
-380 RRLGLRCNARDK
+380 
-392 FIPEDYKYSSI
+392 
-403 EDRYELIRGLMDT
+403 
-416 DGTSSPNSS
+416 
-425 ARFTNTSEKLV
+425 
-436 DDLAYVCRSLGIRV
+436 
-450 SKSTA
+450 
-455 DTRGYLSS
+455 
-463 FSKSVCYIL
+463 
-472 SISTDKE
+472 
-479 IFSLERKQANIRK
+479 
-492 KKYNTKKIAIVSVKK
+492 
-507 LDYQEESSCILIDSP
+507 
-522 EHLYLTKDYIV
+522 
-533 THNSFKNAA
+533 SFKNAA

-776 AEALSSISFNDL
+776 SEALSSISFNDL
-788 PVEELKQRLTY
+788 PVEELKQRLAY

-837 YFDLPENLDG
+837 YLDLPENLDG
-847 CAVIYEPP
+847 CAVIYEQP
-855 SPLAQRGLYKIGYD
+855 SPLAQKGLYKIGYD

-899 AEYIGR
+899 AEYVGR

-912 DLMAEMLADY
+912 DLMAEMFADY
-922 YNAQVMHENMFRSTI
+922 YNTQVMHENMFRSTI

>member
-57 FWIAEKKK
+57 FWITEKKR
-65 IMFGHTISG
+65 IMFGYTISG

-134 LTPKERVDIYYM
+134 LTPKEKVDIYYM

-196 GFEQPNSETV
+196 GF
-206 MTPDGPTTMGQ
+206 
-217 LKVGDSVL
+217 
-225 TRNGTATV
+225 
-233 QEYYPQG
+233 
-240 LKDVYEITL
+240 
-249 QDGRTVRAGKDHLW
+249 
-263 KIIEFRGYEKIVN
+263 
-276 TEFFLDKKL
+276 
-285 KRGAK
+285 
-290 GKEYYG
+290 
-296 YYLPQN
+296 
-302 EEVEYP
+302 
-308 KKDLKIH
+308 
-315 PYILG
+315 
-320 SLIGDGSMTKGSTL
+320 
-334 FSTADKES
+334 
-342 LDKIKNLLGKDYSI
+342 
-356 NHKAGY
+356 
-362 QYSIVHNKDHT
+362 
-373 NPIGAEL
+373 
-380 RRLGLRCNARDK
+380 
-392 FIPEDYKYSSI
+392 
-403 EDRYELIRGLMDT
+403 
-416 DGTSSPNSS
+416 
-425 ARFTNTSEKLV
+425 
-436 DDLAYVCRSLGIRV
+436 
-450 SKSTA
+450 
-455 DTRGYLSS
+455 
-463 FSKSVCYIL
+463 
-472 SISTDKE
+472 
-479 IFSLERKQANIRK
+479 
-492 KKYNTKKIAIVSVKK
+492 
-507 LDYQEESSCILIDSP
+507 
-522 EHLYLTKDYIV
+522 
-533 THNSFKNAA
+533 SFKNAA

-572 NMTMNYINFVNE
+572 NMTMSYINFVNE

-747 ELLTR
+747 ELLIR

-899 AEYIGR
+899 AEYVGR

-912 DLMAEMLADY
+912 DLMAEMFADY
-922 YNAQVMHENMFRSTI
+922 YNTQVMHENMFRSTI

>member
-1 MIQEAIDEIPKV
+1 MIQETIDEIPKV

-27 DTGAFKETSNHWMKT
+27 NTDAFKETSNHWMKT
-42 GKYCNELWGT
+42 GKYCNEIWGT

-57 FWIAEKKK
+57 FWITEKKR

-169 PSKTVEGIRTDYLLG
+169 PSKTIEGIRIDYLLG

-196 GFEQPNSETV
+196 GF
-206 MTPDGPTTMGQ
+206 
-217 LKVGDSVL
+217 
-225 TRNGTATV
+225 
-233 QEYYPQG
+233 
-240 LKDVYEITL
+240 
-249 QDGRTVRAGKDHLW
+249 
-263 KIIEFRGYEKIVN
+263 
-276 TEFFLDKKL
+276 
-285 KRGAK
+285 
-290 GKEYYG
+290 
-296 YYLPQN
+296 
-302 EEVEYP
+302 
-308 KKDLKIH
+308 
-315 PYILG
+315 
-320 SLIGDGSMTKGSTL
+320 
-334 FSTADKES
+334 
-342 LDKIKNLLGKDYSI
+342 
-356 NHKAGY
+356 
-362 QYSIVHNKDHT
+362 
-373 NPIGAEL
+373 
-380 RRLGLRCNARDK
+380 
-392 FIPEDYKYSSI
+392 
-403 EDRYELIRGLMDT
+403 
-416 DGTSSPNSS
+416 
-425 ARFTNTSEKLV
+425 
-436 DDLAYVCRSLGIRV
+436 
-450 SKSTA
+450 
-455 DTRGYLSS
+455 
-463 FSKSVCYIL
+463 
-472 SISTDKE
+472 
-479 IFSLERKQANIRK
+479 
-492 KKYNTKKIAIVSVKK
+492 
-507 LDYQEESSCILIDSP
+507 
-522 EHLYLTKDYIV
+522 
-533 THNSFKNAA
+533 SFKNAA
-542 VGARNFQHMPTSYTM
+542 VGARNFQHIPTSYTM

-572 NMTMNYINFVNE
+572 NMTMSYINFVNE

-700 EMHTFLPFRDIWN
+700 EMYTFLPFRDIWN

-734 SDGNSNLQTATSA
+734 SNGNSNLQTATSA
-747 ELLTR
+747 ELLVR
-752 RKKEL
+752 KKKEL

-776 AEALSSISFNDL
+776 SEALSSISFNDL
-788 PVEELKQRLTY
+788 PVEELKQRLAY

-828 DGSHEPIHS
+828 DASHEPIHS
-837 YFDLPENLDG
+837 YLDLPENLDG
-847 CAVIYEPP
+847 CAVIYEQP
-855 SPLAQRGLYKIGYD
+855 SPLAQKGLYKIGYD

-937 TYFRRKGRLA
+937 TYFRRKGRLS

-962 SSKVDRVYG
+962 SSKVARVYG

-1047 VHQNLDEA
+1047 VHQSLDEA

>member
-57 FWIAEKKK
+57 FWITEKKR
-65 IMFGHTISG
+65 IMFGYTISG

-196 GFEQPNSETV
+196 GF
-206 MTPDGPTTMGQ
+206 
-217 LKVGDSVL
+217 
-225 TRNGTATV
+225 
-233 QEYYPQG
+233 
-240 LKDVYEITL
+240 
-249 QDGRTVRAGKDHLW
+249 
-263 KIIEFRGYEKIVN
+263 
-276 TEFFLDKKL
+276 
-285 KRGAK
+285 
-290 GKEYYG
+290 
-296 YYLPQN
+296 
-302 EEVEYP
+302 
-308 KKDLKIH
+308 
-315 PYILG
+315 
-320 SLIGDGSMTKGSTL
+320 
-334 FSTADKES
+334 
-342 LDKIKNLLGKDYSI
+342 
-356 NHKAGY
+356 
-362 QYSIVHNKDHT
+362 
-373 NPIGAEL
+373 
-380 RRLGLRCNARDK
+380 
-392 FIPEDYKYSSI
+392 
-403 EDRYELIRGLMDT
+403 
-416 DGTSSPNSS
+416 
-425 ARFTNTSEKLV
+425 
-436 DDLAYVCRSLGIRV
+436 
-450 SKSTA
+450 
-455 DTRGYLSS
+455 
-463 FSKSVCYIL
+463 
-472 SISTDKE
+472 
-479 IFSLERKQANIRK
+479 
-492 KKYNTKKIAIVSVKK
+492 
-507 LDYQEESSCILIDSP
+507 
-522 EHLYLTKDYIV
+522 
-533 THNSFKNAA
+533 SFKNAA

-747 ELLTR
+747 ELLIR

-922 YNAQVMHENMFRSTI
+922 YNTQVMHENMFRSTI